1 MPPVATKL
9 PESTEIVVENKL
21 VSADVP
27 VKATVVEAEYELS
40 AGEAIAEV
48 GLVVSI
54 SIDDEQPET
63 VELVA
68 LSILVILYA

>member
-48 GLVVSI
+48 GTLVSKMKLPIFVQ
-54 SIDDEQPET
+54 DEVDEPSLFWAHQ
-63 VELVA
+63 
-68 LSILVILYA
+68 